1 MDQKRALQFTAL
13 SVPVLALSVTAA
25 LAQAA
30 STAAADTYPSKP
42 IRLVVPFTAGSTTDI
57 IARSISDRLSASLGQ
72 NIIVDNR
79 SGAGGTIGAN
89 VVAQANPDG
98 YTLLVHSSSHT
109 VNPAMYAKL
118 PYDTLRDFTGITPL
132 ASLPNALV
140 ISPAKGIRS
149 VKDLIAAAK
158 AKPGSINY
166 ASAGTGSATHLNAEK
181 FRFRAGFEG
190 THVPFKGSPDALVEV
205 MTGRVDY
212 YFCPVA
218 PALPFIKEGKLIAL
232 AVGSPKRSSVLPDV
246 PTTAEAGVTGSEY
259 NFWIGMLAP
268 GKTPRAIVNRLYQET
283 QKALASPEV
292 RKRFA
297 DLGADSMS
305 MSPEQFDAFI
315 KEELAANIVLAK
327 AAGLK
332 AQ

>member
-1 MDQKRALQFTAL
+1 MGDRRRFCIALGAGVAL
-13 SVPVLALSVTAA
+13 WAGAAGGQADPARSYPTRPV
-25 LAQAA
+25 
-30 STAAADTYPSKP
+30 
-42 IRLVVPFTAGSTTDI
+42 RLIVPFTAGSTTDI
-57 IARSISDRLSASLGQ
+57 IARAVSDRLSANLAQ

-79 SGAGGTIGAN
+79 SGAGGSIGAA
-89 VVAQANPDG
+89 VVAHANPDG
-98 YTLLVHSSSHT
+98 HTLLVHSSSHT

-118 PYDTLRDFTGITPL
+118 PYDTLRDFAGVTPL
-132 ASLPNALV
+132 ASLPNVLV
-140 ISPAKGIRS
+140 ISPSKGLRS
-149 VKDLIAAAK
+149 VKELIAAAK
-158 AKPGSINY
+158 AKPGSVNY
-166 ASAGTGSATHLNAEK
+166 ASAGAGSATHLNAEK

-205 MTGRVDY
+205 ITGRVDF

-246 PTTAEAGVTGSEY
+246 PTTAEAGAPGSEY

-268 GKTPRAIVNRLYQET
+268 GKTPRSIVARLYHEAQN
-283 QKALASPEV
+283 ALSSPEV
-292 RKRFA
+292 KKRFA
-297 DLGADSMS
+297 DLGADPMA
-305 MSPEQFDAFI
+305 MTPGEFDAYI
-315 KEELAANIVLAK
+315 RQEIAANIELAK